1 MKKLITAFAIL
12 ALTLSTGAFAQVKRT
27 VAKLPTAACT
37 AGNIENNLFIVT
49 DGDDASDCTSGGG
62 TAAALCICDGGVFV
76 PVSSVIAGDLSDYVP
91 VTKAG
96 QQSITATGAGNDI
109 TFTAPDTIVFAI
121 APFKSLIASSSSDT
135 FFLESTGA
143 TDSEVSLVASN
154 AADASDSAMVAVY
167 SEDDAAA
174 VLLQAGNS
182 ARLAVDQA
190 SGMISVIAGGFRGYA
205 DTAPPYACDAAHEG
219 VEYFDTDIKKKCI
232 CNGTAYVLAND
243 DTTTTGCS

>member
-76 PVSSVIAGDLSDYVP
+76 PVSSVIAGDLSAYVP

-109 TFTAPDTIVFAI
+109 TLTAADDVVL
-121 APFKSLIASSSSDT
+121 APTGDLSV
-135 FFLESTGA
+135 TGA
-143 TDSEVSLVASN
+143 AGLIDVAGN
-154 AADASDSAMVAVY
+154 LNVVGDGTIRIGVDDTYGGLYTGIMGTGADADLRLGDKVMLRY
-167 SEDDAAA
+167 
-174 VLLQAGNS
+174 NS
-182 ARLAVDQA
+182 VVSFLW
-190 SGMISVIAGGFRGYA
+190 IPPKA
-205 DTAPPYACDAAHEG
+205 DPPYACSGTIEGMFYVDA
-219 VEYFDTDIKKKCI
+219 DTHLVCV
-232 CNGTAYVLAND
+232 CNGTGWVQVAD
-243 DTTTTGCS
+243 GTTACS